1 MALGAIVGL
10 LWIIPSDHYLY
21 LPDPALEV
29 DPLVRVPDE
38 DSGSTEGG
46 IYMVDILVRRASLF
60 ERLFPQVHDGAELIP
75 EEEFNPAGLSET
87 QRRQES
93 LSEMSAS
100 QQIAIAVA
108 LRRLGHDVESLG
120 AEVATVLA
128 GAPADGKL
136 EVGDVIVG
144 AKGEEVSSPEDLFE
158 VMSTHTPGT
167 PVRFD
172 VRRDGREREIVVDT
186 RASSDGE
193 RRAVVG
199 VMVQPELRFPVDVE
213 IDAGNIGGPSAGLA
227 FALDIYDELGE
238 DIDRGRRIVVT
249 GTLDLDGRVGPIGGI
264 EQKTLGARAVDADV
278 FLVPDLNAEAARRRA
293 DDDVQVIPVSTF
305 QEALSALTTQQLS
318 S

>member
-1 MALGAIVGL
+1 
-10 LWIIPSDHYLY
+10 
-21 LPDPALEV
+21 
-29 DPLVRVPDE
+29 
-38 DSGSTEGG
+38 
-46 IYMVDILVRRASLF
+46 
-60 ERLFPQVHDGAELIP
+60 
-75 EEEFNPAGLSET
+75 
-87 QRRQES
+87 
-93 LSEMSAS
+93 MSAS

-108 LRRLGHDVESLG
+108 LGGSATTSSRG

-158 VMSTHTPGT
+158 VMSTHSRTL
-167 PVRFD
+167 VRFD

-186 RASSDGE
+186 RASSDGRAPC
-193 RRAVVG
+193 RRRGHGAARASLPG
-199 VMVQPELRFPVDVE
+199 RRRDRRGQHRR
-213 IDAGNIGGPSAGLA
+213 PSAGLA

-238 DIDRGRRIVVT
+238 DIDRGRRVVVT

-293 DDDVQVIPVSTF
+293 DDDVQIPVSTF
-305 QEALSALTTQQLS
+305 QEALSALTTQELS